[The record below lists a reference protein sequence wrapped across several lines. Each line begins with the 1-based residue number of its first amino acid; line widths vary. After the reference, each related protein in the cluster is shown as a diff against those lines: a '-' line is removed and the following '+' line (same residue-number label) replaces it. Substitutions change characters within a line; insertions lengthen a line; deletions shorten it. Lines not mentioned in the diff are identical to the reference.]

1 LILTLPVPYFEARGL
16 GQTTAQIQAQIVAEA
31 NAVGVPP
38 NIALAVAQH
47 ESGFIPT
54 AQNPSSSA
62 AGLFQLMGVT
72 QQTLGV
78 TNPYDPT
85 QNIDAAVPLLAKYY
99 QQYGNWN
106 LALQAFSDG
115 PGTVSQGLPPSAQT
129 LGLISYVNAYTP
141 PSGLDVSSDSSSL
154 LPSLDLSSLSLPDF
168 TLPDLSQSTI
178 FPGVPDWVT
187 WLGAAGLVV
196 GAVVLVNR

>member
-1 LILTLPVPYFEARGL
+1 VILALPVPYFEARGL
-16 GQTTAQIQAQIVAEA
+16 GDTAQIQAQIIAEA

-38 NIALAVAQH
+38 SIALAVAEH
-47 ESGFIPT
+47 ESRFIPT

-99 QQYGNWN
+99 QQYGDWN
-106 LALQAFSDG
+106 KALQAFSDG

-129 LGLISYVNAYTP
+129 LGLISYVNSYSP
-141 PSGLDVSSDSSSL
+141 PSTLDISGGGSSL
-154 LPSLDLSSLSLPDF
+154 PDLSSAFPSLDLSSF
-168 TLPDLSQSTI
+168 TLPDLSGSTLI
-178 FPGVPDWVT
+178 PGVPDWVT
-187 WLGAAGLVV
+187 WLGAAGVV
-196 GAVVLVNR
+196 LGAVVLVNR